1 MASRGDGLSEK
12 STAAQILGDLAIEM
26 QAQRDGDA
34 LPHGI
39 ASAAVHI
46 VPGTSWQR
54 LGLGALDF

>member
-1 MASRGDGLSEK
+1 MRNRQLAE
-12 STAAQILGDLAIEM
+12 ILGDLAIEM

-34 LPHGI
+34 LLHSI